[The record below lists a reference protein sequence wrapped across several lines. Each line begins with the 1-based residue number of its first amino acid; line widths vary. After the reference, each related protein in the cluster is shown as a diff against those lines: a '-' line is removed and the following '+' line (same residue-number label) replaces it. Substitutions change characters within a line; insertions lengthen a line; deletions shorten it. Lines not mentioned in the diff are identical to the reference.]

1 VAQTICFGLLM
12 ALNIFFKAFD
22 LKDQA
27 IKRILRLEVAK

>member
-1 VAQTICFGLLM
+1 M

-27 IKRILRLEVAK
+27 IKRILRLVVAK